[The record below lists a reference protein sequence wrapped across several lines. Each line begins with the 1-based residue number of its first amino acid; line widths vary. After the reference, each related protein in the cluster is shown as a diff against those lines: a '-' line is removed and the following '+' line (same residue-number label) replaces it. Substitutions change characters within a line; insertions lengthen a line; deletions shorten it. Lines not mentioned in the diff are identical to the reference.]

1 MDLIQWEKSALT
13 NLTGNT
19 NGNTDW
25 LFGYLNTAQTDLLLE
40 DPVSLSSFEF
50 MSQNCIASRLISLRN
65 IYPAVNPYAD
75 LIFADSGRLFH
86 HRGTLDISG
95 SNLRRA
101 IPTRIYFEGVT
112 DSQWNAT
119 LTPFYTPTLLAGTS
133 RLQRVSIPI
142 TAFVIYEF
150 QNPTTIKNIAYAH
163 FAGSAAN
170 SRPLG
175 LSVQY
180 KVGDQWFSADTIT
193 LTDANTN
200 IVNKVFDIPECT
212 AIKIGTINSG
222 SKIGWQFSYLTF
234 ETDSD
239 YILEETVESLIV
251 CPMPIAGHT
260 SPATWEPS
268 SVRIFS
274 YDLSE
279 IKLNTLQTNRFIEMN
294 LIAGRMEARAT
305 LT

>member
-25 LFGYLNTAQTDLLLE
+25 LFGYLDTAQTDLLLE
-40 DPVSLSSFEF
+40 DPVSLSALEF
-50 MSQNCIASRLISLRN
+50 MAQHCIASRLISLRN
-65 IYPAVNPYAD
+65 IYPAVNPFAD
-75 LIFADSGRLFH
+75 LIYSDAGRLFH

-95 SNLRRA
+95 SILKRA

-119 LTPFYTPTLLAGTS
+119 LTPFYAATLLAGTS
-133 RLQRVSIPI
+133 RLQRVSIP
-142 TAFVIYEF
+142 TSAFVIYEF

-163 FAGSAAN
+163 AATAAAN

-180 KVGDQWFSADTIT
+180 RINGTWFSTDSIV

-200 IVNKVFDIPECT
+200 IVSRAVDIPECD
-212 AIKIGTINSG
+212 AIKIGISNAG
-222 SKIGWQFSYLTF
+222 SKIGWDLSYLTF
-234 ETDSD
+234 ETDSE
-239 YILEETVESLIV
+239 YFLEETVESLIV
-251 CPMPIAGHT
+251 CPMPIAGHPI
-260 SPATWEPS
+260 PATWGQNNIR
-268 SVRIFS
+268 VFS